1 MSDSDSD
8 TTEQDAD
15 SQDFQ
20 PVFLRSRRLQRIG
33 QSQNSEPG
41 ELEEMA
47 EVVPEEQQE
56 EIEPPAQRRSV
67 DVLPFDDEENDEPE
81 EADQLEAA
89 DESDAAEE
97 PEVAEVVEAAEE
109 PEVADEPEAAEEP
122 GTPDNEEE
130 NIDQPDV
137 PSVEQEVVPGE
148 EANAEHPSTSRRVE
162 QQESDIINLDSP
174 SPPKKR
180 KRLSNVA
187 SKEVGTPVA
196 KPSSND
202 DVEDDGMTCPIC
214 LESWEMSG
222 EHRLVSLRCGHLF
235 GESCIRR
242 WLIESQRQSAIKV
255 CPQCKTKAS
264 NRDIRCLYAKRLRA
278 IDRTEEHDMRREL
291 DAERRRTQALTTE
304 LATIK
309 MSHSLTIN
317 KMNALQLDYER
328 LRQIVRAGGDC
339 RGAYGDAL
347 GSGSTLKSI
356 NQLAS
361 HRLYMEKNFEI
372 TREPGCRVL
381 LYSVPQSTLI
391 ASQKSAQNLF
401 PGYGV
406 RFIDPPSF
414 KPLHFLHTS
423 ALLVRDIGF
432 SESQRLLTVASR
444 ETRIKTFDIRTRL
457 CSNMFTAND
466 KPLWSCGVDR
476 NEREHFLYAGDLRGG
491 VYIFDMRF
499 PETIL
504 SQFQSEENFS
514 PVINIAA
521 VPAGKVF
528 SNGGFLV
535 CQLTVVKFYEYA
547 SDTAVSTRLN
557 VDGPFLSMQYDV
569 LQDTVLFSARSNA
582 QYPQSRF
589 ILTKLDKI
597 DGIPVLQVKATI
609 FGSAATPYMT
619 RPTQLSV
626 EDNTLVVGYL
636 QDNKQLMMYDVR
648 REERVQTMP
657 VNEVVYDI
665 CPVNTSAG
673 SYLAAL
679 TDNKC
684 RIYKVNSSS
693 RN

>member
-8 TTEQDAD
+8 ASEQDAD

-20 PVFLRSRRLQRIG
+20 PLLLNGSRRYQRIG
-33 QSQNSEPG
+33 PTQNLDLG
-41 ELEEMA
+41 NLEQIGDA
-47 EVVPEEQQE
+47 APEEQQVN
-56 EIEPPAQRRSV
+56 IEPTAQRRSV
-67 DVLPFDDEENDEPE
+67 DVLPLDDDEDS
-81 EADQLEAA
+81 DSEAA
-89 DESDAAEE
+89 DE
-97 PEVAEVVEAAEE
+97 PEATDG
-109 PEVADEPEAAEEP
+109 PEVADEPEAADEP
-122 GTPDNEEE
+122 EVADDPEANE
-130 NIDQPDV
+130 PDV
-137 PSVEQEVVPGE
+137 AAEPEQPTLEQEIVAVV
-148 EANAEHPSTSRRVE
+148 EANAEQPTTSRRAE
-162 QQESDIINLDSP
+162 QQEDDVINLDSP

-180 KRLSNVA
+180 KRLSNAA
-187 SKEVGTPVA
+187 SNVVGTPVA
-196 KPSSND
+196 KASSNED
-202 DVEDDGMTCPIC
+202 DEDDGMTCPIC

-242 WLIESQRQSAIKV
+242 WLIESQRQSAVKV
-255 CPQCKTKAS
+255 CPQCKTKAA
-264 NRDIRCLYAKRLRA
+264 NRDIRCLYAKRVRA

-291 DAERRRTQALTTE
+291 EAERRRSQALTTE
-304 LATIK
+304 LATVK
-309 MSHSLTIN
+309 MSHSLTVN
-317 KMNALQLDYER
+317 KMNALQLEYDR
-328 LRQIVRAGGDC
+328 LRQMVRTGGGC
-339 RGAYGDAL
+339 RGAYSDDC
-347 GSGSTLKSI
+347 GSTLKSI
-356 NQLAS
+356 SQLSS

-381 LYSVPQSTLI
+381 LYSAAQSTLI

-444 ETRIKTFDIRTRL
+444 ETRIKTFDVRTRL

-491 VYIFDMRF
+491 VYVFDMRF

-504 SQFQSEENFS
+504 SEFQSEENFS

-528 SNGGFLV
+528 TNGGFLV

-547 SDTAVSTRLN
+547 SDTAVPTRLN
-557 VDGPFLSMQYDV
+557 VEGPFLSMHYDV

-582 QYPQSRF
+582 NCPQSRF

-597 DGIPVLQVKATI
+597 DGVPVLQVKATI
-609 FGSAATPYMT
+609 FGSTATPYMT
-619 RPTQLSV
+619 RPTQLGV

-684 RIYKVNSSS
+684 RIYKVNSS